1 MKKILFLL
9 FFLGLLAGG
18 GAYLYFT
25 DFNLIKKYITPRIPE
40 TIMSKIPEKVK
51 NFLNKFY
58 EKFEFNFQIFEF
70 VHPINGQLFL
80 SNE

>member
-25 DFNLIKKYITPRIPE
+25 DFNLIKNTLHR
-40 TIMSKIPEKVK
+40 V
-51 NFLNKFY
+51 
-58 EKFEFNFQIFEF
+58 FQK
-70 VHPINGQLFL
+70 L
-80 SNE
+80 

>member
-40 TIMSKIPEKVK
+40 TVMSKIPEKVK
-51 NFLNKFY
+51 
-58 EKFEFNFQIFEF
+58 IR
-70 VHPINGQLFL
+70 H
-80 SNE
+80 

>member
-25 DFNLIKKYITPRIPE
+25 DFYLIKKYITPRIPE
-40 TIMSKIPEKVK
+40 TVMSKIP
-51 NFLNKFY
+51 
-58 EKFEFNFQIFEF
+58 
-70 VHPINGQLFL
+70 
-80 SNE
+80 

>member
-40 TIMSKIPEKVK
+40 TVMSKIPEKVK
-51 NFLNKFY
+51 KYITADYND
-58 EKFEFNFQIFEF
+58 E
-70 VHPINGQLFL
+70 QLKEL
-80 SNE
+80 HIRVKNELK